1 MAMVELE
8 DIRSAQRRFQGI
20 AVHTPLVLCPRSGSE
35 RLLYFKPEG
44 FQPVG
49 SFKLRGAYNKIAS
62 LSEEER
68 TRGVVA
74 YSSGN
79 HAQGVA
85 YAARKLG
92 VRATIVMLE
101 TIPQR
106 PSVNG
111 TRLFYELSR
120 SGDPLVLVHGSW
132 VDHKDWQLVVPSLTK
147 SFRVLTYDRRGHSLS
162 ERLLGLGSR
171 REDEEDL
178 DALIEALDLAPAHVA
193 THSFGASTALGLAA
207 RRPDLFRS
215 LLVHEAP
222 LMGIVADDAKLR
234 PLMKELQDGFESV
247 LGQLR
252 AGDIAGER
260 GGLWRRSRLGP
271 GCGSSSR
278 RRSAR

>member
-1 MAMVELE
+1 MAPY
-8 DIRSAQRRFQGI
+8 I
-20 AVHTPLVLCPRSGSE
+20 
-35 RLLYFKPEG
+35 
-44 FQPVG
+44 
-49 SFKLRGAYNKIAS
+49 
-62 LSEEER
+62 
-68 TRGVVA
+68 
-74 YSSGN
+74 
-79 HAQGVA
+79 
-85 YAARKLG
+85 
-92 VRATIVMLE
+92 E
-101 TIPQR
+101 TMPQQ

-132 VDHKDWQLVVPSLTK
+132 VDHKDWQLIVPGLTK
-147 SFRVLTYDRRGHSLS
+147 SFRVHTYDRRGHSLS
-162 ERLLGLGSR
+162 ERPLGPGSR

-178 DALIEALDLAPAHVA
+178 AALIEALDLAPAHVA
-193 THSFGASTALGLAA
+193 AHSFGASTALGLAA

-260 GGLWRRSRLGP
+260 GGLWRRSRSGP

-278 RRSAR
+278 RRSARR